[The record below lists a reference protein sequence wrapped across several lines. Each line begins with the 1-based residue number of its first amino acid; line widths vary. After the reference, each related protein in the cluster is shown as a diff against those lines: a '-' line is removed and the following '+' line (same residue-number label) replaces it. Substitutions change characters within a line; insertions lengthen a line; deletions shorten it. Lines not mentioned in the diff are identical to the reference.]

1 MGFAILISAYPRSAN
16 GGKFDALARA
26 QALHRQGSRP
36 GGAVASTSPLAGG
49 LTSIIKQNSSAQLL
63 AKGGKGHTYMVRGKP
78 RLIRQVAIQVG
89 PSDQP
94 RPASTPALCQDPDQA
109 GGLVTKQVSFKETV
123 EAAGCPVH
131 HPAEA
136 GSQGPGL
143 GERFRSLYAKL
154 TEASHEDEDAPQETP
169 GQEEAEQ
176 EAAAVATAAPVVT
189 LVTESGVTV
198 RSPQL
203 EAGERRDRRVS
214 LGTLAQAQPDTL
226 HTKHGSSLTNLK
238 VGAAITISIIYPLGV
253 CRVWARRRCTGRG
266 AARVRTR
273 CWRSSP
279 SSGTASSPPS
289 PAAAT
294 PASRAS
300 CTAGPQLLDHY
311 LDNACLLN
319 VSMYLL
325 QK

>member
-1 MGFAILISAYPRSAN
+1 M
-16 GGKFDALARA
+16 
-26 QALHRQGSRP
+26 
-36 GGAVASTSPLAGG
+36 
-49 LTSIIKQNSSAQLL
+49 
-63 AKGGKGHTYMVRGKP
+63 
-78 RLIRQVAIQVG
+78 
-89 PSDQP
+89 
-94 RPASTPALCQDPDQA
+94 QDPDQA

-154 TEASHEDEDAPQETP
+154 TEASHEDEDAPQEAP

-238 VGAAITISIIYPLGV
+238 VGVSIVNRNIYNISTPCVQGLGAPPV
-253 CRVWARRRCTGRG
+253 YGPGRCTSENALLALQSKFGYSFKSAVTG
-266 AARVRTR
+266 SGHTGQQGVMHSGSAAD
-273 CWRSSP
+273 RSF
-279 SSGTASSPPS
+279 
-289 PAAAT
+289 
-294 PASRAS
+294 SR
-300 CTAGPQLLDHY
+300 
-311 LDNACLLN
+311 
-319 VSMYLL
+319 
-325 QK
+325 